1 MEESTRKSPRRRAVQ
16 PAKPVAAAPAPEPV
30 PAQPVATVKKYVR
43 RTPEQLI
50 AELEQKKAELSARL
64 QEKIDALDERR
75 RKLEERP
82 ALRKERIEQ
91 QKRFERT
98 IRAIAPDWD
107 YAQMVGAI
115 EMSLGANA
123 DMDELRSKGEVLL
136 DKHGKPRRGGRSR
149 KG

>member
-1 MEESTRKSPRRRAVQ
+1 MTIPESVPVQ
-16 PAKPVAAAPAPEPV
+16 S
-30 PAQPVATVKKYVR
+30 VATAKKYVR
-43 RTPEQLI
+43 RTAEQLI

-64 QEKIDALDERR
+64 QEKIDAIDERR

-98 IRAIAPDWD
+98 VRAIAPDWD
-107 YAQMVGAI
+107 YAQMIGAI
-115 EMSLGANA
+115 KLSLGA
-123 DMDELRSKGEVLL
+123 DVDEMRSKGEELL
-136 DKHGKPRRGGRSR
+136 EKHGKPRRGGRSR

>member
-1 MEESTRKSPRRRAVQ
+1 MAEQIKKSPRRGAVQ
-16 PAKPVAAAPAPEPV
+16 PVKPVADAAVPEPV
-30 PAQPVATVKKYVR
+30 PVQSVATAKKYVR

-64 QEKIDALDERR
+64 QEKIDAIDERR

-82 ALRKERIEQ
+82 ALRKERVEQ

-98 IRAIAPDWD
+98 VRAIAPDWD
-107 YAQMVGAI
+107 YAQMIGAM
-115 EMSLGANA
+115 ELSLGA
-123 DMDELRSKGEVLL
+123 DVDELRSKGEVLL
-136 DKHGKPRRGGRSR
+136 ERHGKSRRGGRSK